1 MKRIYLIPGLA
12 TDERLFSKLHLE
24 NAELIALRWEIPLKN
39 DTLASYAKRL
49 VDQID
54 SSKPFYL
61 LGVSFG
67 GMCAVEISKFLKPI
81 KIIIVSSAKG
91 ADELPFFIRIFKYI
105 PLHFLFSQSMFI
117 LFSKFIKH
125 FLATHAK
132 DDRNLL
138 LDMLQKTPEKYIQR
152 AIHCIVTWDR
162 LSVTSNS
169 VHIVHIHGTTD
180 RVIPIRNLK
189 NVIAVKGGNHF
200 MVLNR
205 AGEISEMINRELR

>member
-12 TDERLFSKLHLE
+12 TDERLFAKLHLE
-24 NAELIALRWEIPLKN
+24 NAELIGLRWEIPLKN

-49 VDQID
+49 ADQID

-117 LFSKFIKH
+117 FFSKFIKH

-162 LSVTSNS
+162 LSTSKS

-189 NVIAVKGGNHF
+189 NVITVKGGNHF

-205 AGEISEMINRELR
+205 AEEISEMINRELK